1 MNISPTAPELE
12 YDLFLSYGHSD
23 NEDGWISALVAAV
36 QQEHARFFPQP
47 LRIFFDRSSIR
58 TMDDWEHRIL
68 RGLRSSKAMIALLS
82 PAYFASQYC
91 RTEWKMFLEHE
102 LDRAIPGEGIAPVYM
117 VGAPT
122 FEQEGGTNEHD
133 WITDLR
139 RRQYTDFRRWRAL
152 GLGAFEDPECRRL
165 IAGLEQ
171 DIAPKLAKAESALSS
186 NSNVPAHNPNFA
198 GRTQQLRRLWELVA
212 LQRVGAIVALQG
224 LPGMGKSALAFEYA
238 HRQAADYPGGRFLL
252 NAAGAVDLRV
262 LLIDLAPHLGIDIT
276 EEQRKS
282 LNVAFGLVRARLESG
297 PRTLLLLD
305 NVDDRTLLEPHRRG
319 ELPAT
324 DDVHVILT
332 TQLDPQ
338 YLPGIECEPIG
349 GLPEEDAL
357 RLLEHYRPFANED
370 EKAAAQEIVRRLD
383 GYVLELE
390 VVAVYLW
397 QTPDV
402 SYTAYL
408 ERFRQEGLMAV
419 EGAAQQDTVM
429 LSRHSQKS
437 VSKELKRLLDR
448 LSPLERFA
456 LGLAAL
462 FHPDHIPLPWVR
474 GFLQAKG
481 VLEGSLPGYP
491 DPWRQLERRLLGLR
505 LLTGAGDPKLARMHR
520 VIQEV
525 VAATYPELAADDLPP
540 IAKHAVERAQTIK
553 VTFDPSIF
561 PPAQTF
567 WEWQAIQGFAFWL
580 LEKQET
586 DAGCTLAYFAAAI
599 LPWRADENER
609 LLRSAIGLAQQALA
623 DNADRDR
630 FLAACYLALAD
641 VFVVRDRYQEARDAL
656 SHAAEHSRIDPGLSK
671 KLVLMRDYVG
681 HAENQYYVALTKM
694 RAEYWDRLASVGA
707 DHPDARSLDEW
718 LKEHDPSWIRCSEPV
733 AWDAV
738 VAGTGMA
745 SQSEER
751 RDREIARIENFL
763 AVDSENV
770 SAELVAEFRRLVE
783 CGSPSGEIRD
793 EIVPIVLQQHYER
806 ERRKPNAVVPFT
818 LEEMYEH
825 LRYGIMGLAN
835 GDIQAYS
842 GSPSFKGPLEHWL
855 AQVLGE
861 RTEAFLEE
869 ALRLRILEH
878 DEPYQFSLVVR
889 DQMAFGYFLGK
900 LGDRETKY
908 RSHAAL
914 ILGDVG
920 DPRALDTLVAVLED
934 ESDDSLV
941 RAHVA
946 MALAAIQDER
956 AVLPLML
963 LLDDEHEVTRDG
975 VYLKA
980 FAKAG
985 IRRIG
990 TIALDVL
997 FKTLAAP
1004 QPLMR
1009 AYAIEALVH
1018 LADPRAISRL
1028 QALHNDG
1035 GLIPRNRL
1043 GVQGDTV
1050 AERSYNA
1057 IGVINAFAKAQ
1068 RG

>member
-1 MNISPTAPELE
+1 MNISATAPELE
-12 YDLFLSYGHSD
+12 YDLFLSYGHAD
-23 NEDGWISALVAAV
+23 NEDGWISALVAVV
-36 QQEHARFFPQP
+36 QQEHARFSPQP

-68 RGLRSSKAMIALLS
+68 RGLRSSKAMVALLS
-82 PAYFASQYC
+82 PAYFVSQYC
-91 RTEWKMFLEHE
+91 RSEWRMFLEHE
-102 LDRAIPGEGIAPVYM
+102 LDRAIDGEGIAPVYL
-117 VGAPT
+117 VDVPA
-122 FEQEGGTNEHD
+122 FEQEGRTDEHD

-139 RRQYTDFRRWRAL
+139 HRQYTDFRRWRAL
-152 GLGAFEDPECRRL
+152 GLGAFEDPECRRR

-171 DIAPKLAKAESALSS
+171 DIAPKLAKVERALSS
-186 NSNVPAHNPNFA
+186 NSNVPAHNPCFT

-212 LQRVGAIVALQG
+212 LQRVGAIVALHG

-238 HRQAADYPGGRFLL
+238 HRHAADYPGGRFLL
-252 NAAGAVDLRV
+252 NAAGVVDLRL
-262 LLIDLAPHLGIDIT
+262 LLIDLAPLLGVDIT
-276 EEQRKS
+276 EEQRKRV
-282 LNVAFGLVRARLESG
+282 NVAFGLVRAKLESG
-297 PRTLLLLD
+297 PCALLLLD
-305 NVDDRTLLEPHRRG
+305 NVDNPTLLEPNRRG

-324 DDVHVILT
+324 DRVHVILT
-332 TQLDPQ
+332 TRLDRQ
-338 YLPGIECEPIG
+338 YLPGINCEPIG

-357 RLLEHYRPFANED
+357 RLLERYRPFANED
-370 EKAAAQEIVRRLD
+370 ERAAAQGIVRRLD

-397 QTPDV
+397 QTHDV
-402 SYTAYL
+402 TYTAYL
-408 ERFRQEGLMAV
+408 ERLRQEGVMAV

-437 VSKELKRLLDR
+437 VSKLVKPQLDA
-448 LSPLERFA
+448 LSPLDRFA

-462 FHPDHIPLPWVR
+462 FHPDYIPLPWVR
-474 GFLQAKG
+474 EFLEAKG
-481 VLEGSLPGYP
+481 MLEGSPPGYP
-491 DPWRQLERRLLGLR
+491 DPWRQLERRLLGRR
-505 LLTGAGDPKLARMHR
+505 LLTDTSDPNLARMHR

-525 VAATYPELAADDLPP
+525 VAATYPELAAEDLRP
-540 IAKHAVERAQTIK
+540 IANHAVERAQAIK
-553 VTFDPSIF
+553 VTFDPSISQ
-561 PPAQTF
+561 PAPAF
-567 WEWQAIQGFAFWL
+567 WEWQAIQGFASWL
-580 LEKQET
+580 LEKHEA

-609 LLRSAIGLAQQALA
+609 LLRRAIGLAQQELA

-630 FLAACYLALAD
+630 FLAVCYLALAD

-656 SHAAEHSRIDPGLSK
+656 SHAAEQSRIDPGLSR
-671 KLVLMRDYVG
+671 KLVLKRDYVG
-681 HAENQYYVALTKM
+681 QAEGQYHVALAKM
-694 RAEYWDRLASVGA
+694 RMEYWDRLASVGA
-707 DHPDARSLDEW
+707 DNPDTRSLDEW
-718 LKEHDPSWIRCSEPV
+718 LKEHDPSWIRGSESV
-733 AWDAV
+733 AGGAV
-738 VAGTGMA
+738 VPGTSTA
-745 SQSEER
+745 NRAEER
-751 RDREIARIENFL
+751 RAREIARIENFL
-763 AVDSENV
+763 AAASECL
-770 SAELVAEFRRLVE
+770 SAELVAKFRRLVE
-783 CGSPSGEIRD
+783 CGAPSGEIRD
-793 EIVPIVLQQHYER
+793 EIVPIVLRQRYDR
-806 ERRKPNAVVPFT
+806 ERQKPDAVIPFT

-842 GSPSFKGPLEHWL
+842 GGPSFKGPLEYWL
-855 AQVLGE
+855 AQVVGE

-869 ALRLRILEH
+869 ALRMRFLVH
-878 DEPYQFSLVVR
+878 DETYQFSLVVR
-889 DQMAFGYFLGK
+889 DHMAFGYFLDK
-900 LGDRETKY
+900 LSDRETKY

-914 ILGDVG
+914 ILGYIG
-920 DPRALDTLVAVLED
+920 DPRAVDTLVAVLED
-934 ESDDSLV
+934 ERDEALV

-946 MALAAIQDER
+946 MALGAIEDER
-956 AVLPLML
+956 AVLPLVL

-985 IRRIG
+985 IRRMG

-997 FKTLAAP
+997 FTTLADP
-1004 QPLMR
+1004 QPLVR

-1018 LADPRAISRL
+1018 LADPCAISRL

-1035 GLIPRNRL
+1035 GVIPPNRL

-1057 IGVINAFAKAQ
+1057 IGVINAFAKRQ